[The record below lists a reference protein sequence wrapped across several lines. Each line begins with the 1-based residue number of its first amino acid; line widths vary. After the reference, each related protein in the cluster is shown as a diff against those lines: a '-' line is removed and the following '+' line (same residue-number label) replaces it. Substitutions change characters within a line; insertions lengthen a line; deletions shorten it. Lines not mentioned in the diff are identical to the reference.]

1 MRRSYFMKR
10 CPVLLLTAVVMFF
23 LNGCVW
29 MNGNTENAE
38 LAQLGLKVSEKDP
51 WLYSHSL
58 RGTLKLVPR
67 RRHCYINGMLFY
79 LPHVVTVDEKGRCQV
94 SALSIEKVIKPL
106 FAEHSASLPLIRQ
119 VILDPGHGNEN
130 SGAVGVHYKEKDLNL
145 ALSKEIANSLEKRGI
160 KVRFTRTDDT
170 FLTLEERGIFA
181 RPENGDLFLS
191 IHHNAS
197 ANKNASGVET
207 YIATPCGSASTNDP
221 ATSIHKTAV
230 PGNLHDAVNIRL
242 AAAIQKN
249 MVRKAER
256 RDRGVRFARFRV
268 LVLSQL
274 PGALIE
280 AGFVSTPSE
289 ELLCGKS
296 SEQRKIAEAIAEAV
310 VEYNSNALSK

>member
-1 MRRSYFMKR
+1 MRRRHFMKR
-10 CPVLLLTAVVMFF
+10 SPVLLLTAVVMLFC
-23 LNGCVW
+23 GCVW
-29 MNGNTENAE
+29 MNKNTENLE
-38 LAQLGLKVSEKDP
+38 LAQLGLKVSAKDP
-51 WLYSHSL
+51 CLYSHSL

-67 RRHCYINGMLFY
+67 RRYCYINGMLFY
-79 LPHVVTVDEKGRCQV
+79 LPHAVTVDENGRCQV
-94 SALSIEKVIKPL
+94 SALGIEKVIKPL
-106 FAEHSASLPLIRQ
+106 FTEQSASFPLIRQ
-119 VILDPGHGNEN
+119 VILDPGHGDEN
-130 SGAVGVHYKEKDLNL
+130 FGAVGIHHKEKDLNL
-145 ALSKEIANSLEKRGI
+145 ALSKEIANALEKRGI

-170 FLTLEERGIFA
+170 FWTLEERGNFA

-197 ANKNASGVET
+197 QNKNASGVET

-221 ATSIHKTAV
+221 AIQVHKTAV

-249 MVRKAER
+249 MVQKAER

-268 LVLSQL
+268 LVISQL

-289 ELLCGKS
+289 ELLCGKAV
-296 SEQRKIAEAIAEAV
+296 EQRKIAEAIAEAV
-310 VEYNSNALSK
+310 VEYNSNILSK